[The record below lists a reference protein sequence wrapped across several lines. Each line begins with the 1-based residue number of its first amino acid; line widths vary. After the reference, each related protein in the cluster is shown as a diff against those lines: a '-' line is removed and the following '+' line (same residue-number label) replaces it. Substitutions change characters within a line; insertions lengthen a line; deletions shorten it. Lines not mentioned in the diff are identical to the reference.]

1 MPVWATVLLSV
12 LGGTG
17 IVGLI
22 TTAVWN
28 HIMNKKKL
36 DAEKIRKYDMERQ
49 DEHTVEIIK
58 KEIQPLLDMV
68 KEEFIALNEKIDK
81 NTKKTQEYRTSI
93 TEKLEANNTATEA
106 NTKATIVVLRDRMR
120 CSLEFCKRQ
129 GYKTVDDVRIWNE
142 LFGEYVDLGGNH
154 FKEFVNAWKEDMD
167 ALPMESEVKANSASK
182 KRKGKTKLLED
193 K

>member
-22 TTAVWN
+22 TTAIWN

-36 DAEKIRKYDMERQ
+36 DAEKIRKYDMEQQ
-49 DEHTVEIIK
+49 DKHTVEIIRQEINPLIEVLEK
-58 KEIQPLLDMV
+58 QFKE
-68 KEEFIALNEKIDK
+68 LNEKIDH
-81 NTKKTQEYRTSI
+81 N
-93 TEKLEANNTATEA
+93 TEKTLQYREATIKSLEENNKNLQE

-120 CSLEFCKRQ
+120 CSLNYCNKQ
-129 GYKTVDDVRIWNE
+129 GYKTFDDVRIWNE
-142 LFGEYVDLGGNH
+142 LFNEYTDLGGNH
-154 FKEFVNAWKEDMD
+154 FKEYVNSWKQQMD
-167 ALPMESEVKANSASK
+167 ALPMEDDFKANKAK